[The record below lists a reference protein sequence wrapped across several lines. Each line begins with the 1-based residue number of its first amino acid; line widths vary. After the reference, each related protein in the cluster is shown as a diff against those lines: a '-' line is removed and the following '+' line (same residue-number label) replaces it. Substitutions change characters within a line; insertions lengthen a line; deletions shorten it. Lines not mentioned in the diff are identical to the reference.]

1 MPPACGIQV
10 APEGVPG
17 LKQDMGLQNSLK
29 ATRHRLG
36 ISQQQ
41 LAQASRVSRQT
52 IGGIEA
58 GLYAPSAAVAL
69 RLARAL
75 GCRVEELFWLEEDL
89 PTVEAAAAAAPKTG
103 ASVRVSLAQVGGQWV
118 AHPLLGEQAFRTE
131 MIPADGTAVRQAD
144 GERMAVRLLDDPQ
157 SLSRTA
163 VVAGCTPVLSLWAR
177 SAERWHPGLRV
188 LWTHANSMAA
198 LHSLARGEV
207 HAAGLHLC
215 DPVTG
220 EYNMPYVRQVLG
232 DRPVTLV
239 NLGVWEEGLIVAP
252 ANPRRI
258 RDASDLAREDV
269 LLVNREEGAGARL
282 LLESFL
288 QQEGV
293 VPEAVRG
300 FAHEVHSH
308 QDVARA
314 VLSGQ
319 ADVGVSTAAVASVY
333 GLAFIPVR
341 RVRYDLALLT
351 EYMAQEPVRQLLGTL
366 HHRWVRS
373 QLQVLGG
380 YDTARTGDIVAEG

>member
-1 MPPACGIQV
+1 VAGRLPV
-10 APEGVPG
+10 APEGVQG
-17 LKQDMGLQNSLK
+17 LKQDTGLQNSLK
-29 ATRHRLG
+29 ATRLRLG

-69 RLARAL
+69 RLAKAL
-75 GCRVEELFWLEEDL
+75 GCRMEELFWLEEDL
-89 PTVEAAAAAAPKTG
+89 PTVEAAAASAALAVETPL
-103 ASVRVSLAQVGGQWV
+103 RVALAQVGGRWV

-131 MIPADGTAVRQAD
+131 MIPADGTGVRQAN
-144 GERMAVRLLDDPQ
+144 GETMAVRLLDDPE

-198 LHSLARGEV
+198 LYSLARGEV

-215 DPVTG
+215 DPATG

-239 NLGVWEEGLIVAP
+239 SLGVWEEGLIVAP

-258 RDASDLAREDV
+258 REAADLAREDV

-288 QQEGV
+288 RQEGV
-293 VPEAVRG
+293 APEAVRG

-333 GLAFIPVR
+333 GLAFIPIR
-341 RVRYDLALLT
+341 QVRYDLALLT

-380 YDTARTGDIVAEG
+380 YDTARTGEVVEEG

>member
-1 MPPACGIQV
+1 M
-10 APEGVPG
+10 
-17 LKQDMGLQNSLK
+17 KQDTGLQNSLK
-29 ATRHRLG
+29 ATRLRLG

-69 RLARAL
+69 RLAKAL
-75 GCRVEELFWLEEDL
+75 GCRMEELFWLEEDL
-89 PTVEAAAAAAPKTG
+89 PTVEAAAASAALAVETPL
-103 ASVRVSLAQVGGQWV
+103 RVALAQVGGRWV

-131 MIPADGTAVRQAD
+131 MIPADGTGVRQAN
-144 GERMAVRLLDDPQ
+144 GETMAVRLLDDPE

-198 LHSLARGEV
+198 LYSLARGEV

-215 DPVTG
+215 DPATG

-239 NLGVWEEGLIVAP
+239 SLGVWEEGLIVAP

-258 RDASDLAREDV
+258 REAADLAREDV

-288 QQEGV
+288 RQEGV
-293 VPEAVRG
+293 APEAVRG

-333 GLAFIPVR
+333 GLAFIPIR
-341 RVRYDLALLT
+341 QVRYDLALLT

-380 YDTARTGDIVAEG
+380 YDTARTGEVVEEG

>member
-1 MPPACGIQV
+1 MADRLPV
-10 APEGVPG
+10 APEGVQG
-17 LKQDMGLQNSLK
+17 LKQDTGLQNSLK
-29 ATRHRLG
+29 ATRLRLG

-69 RLARAL
+69 RLAKAL
-75 GCRVEELFWLEEDL
+75 GCRMEELFWLEEDL
-89 PTVEAAAAAAPKTG
+89 PTVEAAAASAALAVETPL
-103 ASVRVSLAQVGGQWV
+103 RVALAQVGGRWV

-131 MIPADGTAVRQAD
+131 MIPADGTGVRQAN
-144 GERMAVRLLDDPQ
+144 GETMAVRLLDDPE

-198 LHSLARGEV
+198 LYSLARGEV

-215 DPVTG
+215 DPATG
-220 EYNMPYVRQVLG
+220 AYNMPYVRQVLG

-258 RDASDLAREDV
+258 REAADLAREDV

-293 VPEAVRG
+293 APEAVRG

-314 VLSGQ
+314 VQSGQ

-333 GLAFIPVR
+333 GLAFIPIR
-341 RVRYDLALLT
+341 QVRYDLALLT

>member
-1 MPPACGIQV
+1 
-10 APEGVPG
+10 
-17 LKQDMGLQNSLK
+17 LKQETGIHNSLK
-29 ATRHRLG
+29 ATRQRLG

-69 RLARAL
+69 RLAKAL

-89 PTVEAAAAAAPKTG
+89 PTVEAVAAGAAPSAG
-103 ASVRVSLAQVGGQWV
+103 ATPSADTPMRVALAQVGERWV
-118 AHPLLGEQAFRTE
+118 AHPLRAEQAFRTE
-131 MIPADGTAVRQAD
+131 MIPADGIGVRQAN
-144 GERMAVRLLDDPQ
+144 RQTMTVRLLDDPQ
-157 SLSRTA
+157 SLSRTV
-163 VVAGCTPVLSLWAR
+163 VVAGCAPALSLWAR

-198 LHSLARGEV
+198 LQSLARGEV

-215 DPVTG
+215 DPATG
-220 EYNMPYVRQVLG
+220 ECNRPYVRQVLG
-232 DRPVTLV
+232 GRPVTLV
-239 NLGVWEEGLIVAP
+239 NLGVWEEGLVIAP
-252 ANPRRI
+252 ASSGRI
-258 RDASDLAREDV
+258 RKATDLAREDV
-269 LLVNREEGAGARL
+269 VLVNREEGAGARL

-288 QQEGV
+288 QQGGV
-293 VPEAVRG
+293 APEAVRG
-300 FAHEVHSH
+300 FAHEVYSH

-319 ADVGVSTAAVASVY
+319 ANVGVSTAAVASVY
-333 GLAFIPVR
+333 GLAFLPIR
-341 RVRYDLALLT
+341 QVRYDLAILT
-351 EYMAQEPVRQLLGTL
+351 ESMALEPVRQLLSTL

-380 YDTARTGDIVAEG
+380 YDTARTGDIVAEA